1 MGKREGDV
9 EDTVDRVKR
18 PRVRKSEVADR
29 EGSDAQ
35 VMVTKETNGI
45 RKIRVP
51 SAEKDVEPQLPGE
64 GTLDPKVLTPLVWRE
79 VFELFQMHFGTDLP
93 FLHAPTFLPNLSEAA
108 AGLSS
113 ENAFTSGPDRMDDE
127 KIPGWEMLLLGIL
140 ALAARFHAGL
150 VRHHCSRTGEGGK
163 DREDMYASEYYAIA
177 LRSLLVGGK
186 GVYIGQP
193 NLPKV
198 QALLML
204 GLHEWGLCKGI
215 KAWIHVG
222 LAIRMAQAM
231 GLQFEDDLDV
241 EPWALSSAMRIE
253 AHHLGIGGSTRLSNE
268 PLDPASAEAFI
279 DEEMRRRTFWSCF
292 VMDRYLSS
300 GKYRPAMLS
309 LDDLKLQLPCGERA
323 WVFGDRV
330 CTSLI
335 SGTCSGTG
343 GRAKTRARMFRRW
356 KAGRGFGLADRP
368 TGTDGFESMEVDR
381 EGSDGDETRIPCEY
395 GSEEGLLS
403 RFVRMVEIWGKI
415 AKWSCAGGRRYAC
428 ALSGSDS

>member
-1 MGKREGDV
+1 M
-9 EDTVDRVKR
+9 
-18 PRVRKSEVADR
+18 RKAHVPNADK
-29 EGSDAQ
+29 DA
-35 VMVTKETNGI
+35 EL
-45 RKIRVP
+45 
-51 SAEKDVEPQLPGE
+51 QLPGE
-64 GTLDPKVLTPLVWRE
+64 GALDPKVLTPLVWRE
-79 VFELFQMHFGTDLP
+79 VFELFQTHFGTDLP
-93 FLHAPTFLPNLSEAA
+93 FLHAPTFMPNLSEAA
-108 AGLSS
+108 ASLSVRTPLGGS
-113 ENAFTSGPDRMDDE
+113 EHGDE
-127 KIPGWEMLLLGIL
+127 EKMPGWEMLLLGLL
-140 ALAARFHAGL
+140 ALSARFHAGL
-150 VRHHCSRTGEGGK
+150 VRYHCAGTGKGGK
-163 DREDMYASEYYAIA
+163 DREDVYASEYYAVA

-193 NLPKV
+193 ILPKV

-231 GLQFEDDLDV
+231 GLQFEDDIDV

-253 AHHLGIGGSTRLSNE
+253 AQHLGIGGSTRPSNE

-330 CTSLI
+330 CTGLI
-335 SGTCSGTG
+335 SGACSGTG
-343 GRAKTRARMFRRW
+343 ERAKIRARLFRRW
-356 KAGRGFGLADRP
+356 RVGKGVGSADKFG
-368 TGTDGFESMEVDR
+368 GTEAP
-381 EGSDGDETRIPCEY
+381 GSLNNVKEEDDGDGTRVPCEC
-395 GSEEGLLS
+395 GPEEGLLS

-415 AKWSCAGGRRYAC
+415 AKWSCAGGRRYVRTPA
-428 ALSGSDS
+428 S